1 MPQTTCAKLSQ
12 LLLRRNPEGPA
23 DPLHWQVIVAASM
36 VSNRTSEAGRVPQG
50 IRETGLQ
57 APPVVLGEAVASI
70 DQAQ

>member
-12 LLLRRNPEGPA
+12 LLLHRNPEGPA

-36 VSNRTSEAGRVPQG
+36 VSNRTLEAGRISQG
-50 IRETGLQ
+50 IRESGLQ
-57 APPVVLGEAVASI
+57 APPVVLGDAVASI